1 MAMKLLNDFRGEQKI
16 GGGGE
21 KFLLTGAINKCR
33 HLIEILN

>member
-16 GGGGE
+16 GGGE